1 MLLIKAHELHDKKD
15 TNNIHV
21 HTPFWKVCLQLMLI
35 FMWRQCEKI
44 IKIHSYH
51 ETFFETFFLFFHTFT
66 CSYFSSYQFNNTQSI
81 FLIYFL
87 HLYKLKINSPSLKN
101 SITFHNLCVT
111 QQHMQLRHDLAC
123 IKSSDIIF
131 VESILLH
138 QLSVCLFVH

>member
-51 ETFFETFFLFFHTFT
+51 ETFFETLFLHFHTFT

-81 FLIYFL
+81 FLIFFL
-87 HLYKLKINSPSLKN
+87 HLYKLKINCWINPLVWKILSHFISCV
-101 SITFHNLCVT
+101 IHNNTCSWD
-111 QQHMQLRHDLAC
+111 M
-123 IKSSDIIF
+123 
-131 VESILLH
+131 ILH
-138 QLSVCLFVH
+138 V